1 MNGNRKPFIP
11 ISGLERMVLPLLIEH
26 NIAFTC
32 IIYVESIAF
41 TFQIQIFFFLGEYI
55 IYFFYCIIVT
65 LCF

>member
-11 ISGLERMVLPLLIEH
+11 ISGLERRVLPLLIEH

-41 TFQIQIFFFLGEYI
+41 TFQIQIFFF
-55 IYFFYCIIVT
+55 
-65 LCF
+65 